1 VTWPDCAVREKKDNI
16 GVRVPRSMFRRILL
30 GLLSLIALAVV
41 VIRVVRRPS
50 SDRHW
55 HAHQSLPPDVTVR
68 GDLVEI
74 RNVRDFIHRSA
85 TDYDVHYV
93 DRTYDLRNLVA
104 ADYVVSRFGSV
115 PGLAHAFLTF
125 RFGDEYVSISVE
137 ARKESSES
145 YSPIRGILNEYELMY
160 VIGSERDLIG
170 LRTHVWKEEV
180 ILYPIRATPDNLRR
194 LFIDMIERAH
204 EVSRNPEFYNT
215 VTNSCSSNIVRHV
228 NRIAPG
234 HIGFDLRTVL
244 PGFSD
249 RTAYELGLIDTSQP
263 LERVRERFRI
273 DRAAAGVPL
282 NDDFS
287 QAIRRHLPG
296 AEPATIM
303 R

>member
-1 VTWPDCAVREKKDNI
+1 MLLAICTISEKNDNI
-16 GVRVPRSMFRRILL
+16 GIRVIQSLFGRILM
-30 GLLSLIALAVV
+30 GAIALIALAVT
-41 VIRVVRRPS
+41 VIRLVRTPS
-50 SDRHW
+50 SDRQW
-55 HAHQSLPPDVTVR
+55 HAHQSLPPDVKVR

-74 RNVRDFIHRSA
+74 RNIRDFVHRSA
-85 TDYDVHYV
+85 TDFDVHYL
-93 DRTYDLRNLVA
+93 DRAYDLRKLDA

-137 ARKESSES
+137 ARKERTES
-145 YSPIRGILNEYELMY
+145 YSPLRGVLNEYELMY

-180 ILYPIRATPDNLRR
+180 ILYPIRTTPDNLRR
-194 LFIDMIERAH
+194 LFIDMIERAN
-204 EVSRNPEFYNT
+204 EVSQDPEFYNT
-215 VTNSCSSNIVRHV
+215 LTNSCSSNIVRHV

-282 NDDFS
+282 DENFS
-287 QAIRRHLPG
+287 QAIRRHLPA
-296 AEPATIM
+296 AEPI